1 MHRRRHK
8 VPWKL
13 LKRETQVVKKRVFVC
28 PEPSCLHHDPCHA
41 LGDLVGIKKHFRRK
55 HSNHKQWV
63 CEKCS
68 KGYAVQ
74 SDYKAHLKTCGT
86 RGHSC
91 DCGRVFSRVES
102 FIEHQD
108 TCNMGRLRPEL
119 QSLQPACLSRTAS
132 SPSPSTDT
140 NFGTPPWPPLVI
152 PRPTTD
158 AIFLSPTVDKKH
170 YNLELQ
176 LSSTSNLLEVSVSP
190 KRDDNHSTQLQLSI
204 GSSDF
209 SEKNDSSNMTCTTK
223 DAGKLSPGESNN
235 NSEKPD
241 LPASKVKEAAWE
253 QLRLAMAE
261 KAYAEEA
268 RQRAKRQIE
277 LAEQEFANAKRIRQQ
292 AQVELD
298 KAQALR
304 EHAMKQINSTILQIT
319 CHACKQQFQART
331 SPDDQNSLVLSYM
344 SSAITEGCI
353 TTKELGSV
361 MRSLGQNPTESELQ
375 DMINEVDADQNGTI
389 DFPEFLN
396 LMARKMKDT
405 DSEEELKEA
414 FKVFDKDQNGFISAA
429 ELRHVMTNLG
439 EKLSDEEVDEMIREA
454 DIDGDGQVNYEEFVR
469 MVLAK

>member
-1 MHRRRHK
+1 MLASNPSSSLPFSSSDPFSCLETSTNNNKRKRRPAGTPDPDAEVVSLSPKTLLESDRYVCEICNQGFQRDQNLQMHRRRHK

-13 LKRETQVVKKRVFVC
+13 LKRETPVVKKRVFVC

-108 TCNMGRLRPEL
+108 TCNMERLRPES

-140 NFGTPPWPPLVI
+140 NFSTAPWPPLVI
-152 PRPTTD
+152 PRKTSD
-158 AIFLSPTVDKKH
+158 AMFLSPTADKKD

-176 LSSTSNLLEVSVSP
+176 LSSTSNPIEVSVSP

-209 SEKNDSSNMTCTTK
+209 SEKNDSNITCTTK
-223 DAGKLSPGESNN
+223 DASKLSPRESNN
-235 NSEKPD
+235 NSEKAE
-241 LPASKVKEAAWE
+241 LPASRVKEEAWE

-277 LAEQEFANAKRIRQQ
+277 MAEQEFANAKRIRQQ
-292 AQVELD
+292 AQAELD

-304 EHAMKQINSTILQIT
+304 VHATKQINSTILQIT
-319 CHACKQQFQART
+319 CHACKQQFQTRT
-331 SPDDQNSLVLSYM
+331 PPDENSWVLSYM
-344 SSAITEGCI
+344 SSAITEG
-353 TTKELGSV
+353 EVENDNG
-361 MRSLGQNPTESELQ
+361 
-375 DMINEVDADQNGTI
+375 IN
-389 DFPEFLN
+389 
-396 LMARKMKDT
+396 
-405 DSEEELKEA
+405 
-414 FKVFDKDQNGFISAA
+414 
-429 ELRHVMTNLG
+429 
-439 EKLSDEEVDEMIREA
+439 
-454 DIDGDGQVNYEEFVR
+454 
-469 MVLAK
+469 LAKTAAYNLPIN